1 METFFDNHNPALK
14 SPILVSG
21 PRCATEDTFSS
32 HFENIMESHRAKGTS
47 YNSLDSEEL
56 LTSSTQTVL
65 SFDLPTLTP
74 AIHGPVCQSTRQ
86 IVQLSFAPLA
96 HHERPSFSDSI
107 FTMTGDSDAT
117 RAPSSERLSSGSDDV
132 MPRGRDYTHLGSS
145 WYINP
150 SFSLSRWVPKS
161 GSPSESTNTRFIFF
175 ILFHFSQSNNVI
187 YLVLVCTSV
196 HL

>member
-1 METFFDNHNPALK
+1 LK
-14 SPILVSG
+14 SPILVCG

-32 HFENIMESHRAKGTS
+32 HFESIMESHRAKGTS
-47 YNSLDSEEL
+47 YNSLDSEDL

-74 AIHGPVCQSTRQ
+74 AIHGLVCQSARQ

-96 HHERPSFSDSI
+96 HHERPSLSDSI
-107 FTMTGDSDAT
+107 FTLMGDSDAT

-132 MPRGRDYTHLGSS
+132 IPRGRECAQLGSS

-150 SFSLSRWVPKS
+150 SISLSRWVPKT
-161 GSPSESTNTRFIFF
+161 GSFLLEKSSPITG
-175 ILFHFSQSNNVI
+175 L
-187 YLVLVCTSV
+187 
-196 HL
+196 

>member
-1 METFFDNHNPALK
+1 MQCVKPSSLFRPTETFFDNHHPALK
-14 SPILVSG
+14 SPLLLSG
-21 PRCATEDTFSS
+21 PRCSADDTFSC

-65 SFDLPTLTP
+65 TFDLPTLTP
-74 AIHGPVCQSTRQ
+74 TIHAPVCQTARQ

-96 HHERPSFSDSI
+96 HDERPSLSDSI

-132 MPRGRDYTHLGSS
+132 PPRGHDRAQLGSS
-145 WYINP
+145 WCSTF
-150 SFSLSRWVPKS
+150 SFSL
-161 GSPSESTNTRFIFF
+161 TR
-175 ILFHFSQSNNVI
+175 
-187 YLVLVCTSV
+187 
-196 HL
+196 